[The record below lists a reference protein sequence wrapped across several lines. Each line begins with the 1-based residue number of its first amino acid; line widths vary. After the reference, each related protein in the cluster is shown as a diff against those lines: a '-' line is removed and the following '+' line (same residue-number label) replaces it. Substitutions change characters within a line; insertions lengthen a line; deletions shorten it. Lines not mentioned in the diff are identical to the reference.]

1 MNSERGPHQRRTST
15 NYLANMAYVCTYST
29 VGCAQY
35 SRDRTVGCRL
45 CTSRVWRSHFWKRKN
60 TTHNGRGNEVVFE
73 TLAGGIS
80 SDNLLSA
87 VSLQTMGKNI
97 QGIFRHHCQSVGS
110 MLWRKP
116 SAAVQSLFMLANMTQ
131 LTIRNGEPLFQ
142 VECD

>member
-1 MNSERGPHQRRTST
+1 MYEYGARTFGREKT
-15 NYLANMAYVCTYST
+15 
-29 VGCAQY
+29 
-35 SRDRTVGCRL
+35 R
-45 CTSRVWRSHFWKRKN
+45 
-60 TTHNGRGNEVVFE
+60 HNGRGNAVVFE

-80 SDNLLSA
+80 DNLLST

-116 SAAVQSLFMLANMTQ
+116 SAAVFVHAIANMTHFFIANMTQ
-131 LTIRNGEPLFQ
+131 LTIRNGGPLFQ